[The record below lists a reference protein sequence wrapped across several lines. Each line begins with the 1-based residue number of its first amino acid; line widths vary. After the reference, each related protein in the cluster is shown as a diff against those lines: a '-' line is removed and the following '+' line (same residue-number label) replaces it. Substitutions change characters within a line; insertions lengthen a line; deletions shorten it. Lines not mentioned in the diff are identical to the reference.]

1 MAESP
6 NQWAADAGGAPAEQE
21 LAEASR
27 ATRSPDAPPPT
38 MVFWETTNACNLT
51 CAHCRRGAPS
61 DVPSAAELS
70 TAEAASLITDIAACG
85 VRVLVLS
92 GGEPLLRGD
101 ILRLASH
108 AARAGLQVA
117 LATNGTLL
125 DRRTAETLRRSG
137 VARVSVSIDAAEPT
151 DHDRF
156 RGQQGA
162 YAAAVRG
169 MRHLRSAGVPFQIN
183 FSVTRSTIEHL
194 DGVRDLAL
202 ELGACALHLF
212 LLVPVGCGLQ
222 IVDEEQVSAEDY
234 ERVLRWVLRQ
244 QADERLEVRAT
255 CAPHIVR
262 IAQET
267 GQALSRTAGGGCLAG
282 TGIAFVSH
290 VGDVQACGY
299 LPPAAGN
306 VRQRRFADIWRDS
319 DLLNELRDRDR
330 LEGTCGACGFRR
342 RCGGCRARAYGVTG
356 DYLAAEP
363 FCTYEPPGQARQS
376 GKASER

>member
-1 MAESP
+1 MAEP
-6 NQWAADAGGAPAEQE
+6 RDV
-21 LAEASR
+21 
-27 ATRSPDAPPPT
+27 APPR

-61 DVPSAAELS
+61 DVPSPAELS
-70 TAEAASLITDIAACG
+70 TAEATSLIDDIAALG
-85 VRVLVLS
+85 ARVLVLS
-92 GGEPLLRGD
+92 GGEPLLRND

-125 DRRTAETLRRSG
+125 DQRTAEAIRHSG
-137 VARVSVSIDAAEPT
+137 VARVSVSIDAAEPAE
-151 DHDRF
+151 HDRF
-156 RGQQGA
+156 RGRQGA
-162 YAAAVRG
+162 FAAALRG
-169 MRHLRSAGVPFQIN
+169 MTSLWDAGVPFQVN

-194 DGVRDLAL
+194 ERVHDLAL

-222 IVDEEQVSAEDY
+222 IADEEQVSAEEY
-234 ERVLRWVLRQ
+234 ERVLRWVLRR

-262 IAQET
+262 IAQDAGE
-267 GQALSRTAGGGCLAG
+267 ALSWTAGGGCLAG

-299 LPPAAGN
+299 LPPVAGN
-306 VRQRRFADIWRDS
+306 VRERGFQEIWRDS
-319 DLLNELRDRDR
+319 GLFGELRDRDR
-330 LEGTCGACGFRR
+330 LEGACGACGFRR

-363 FCTYEPPGQARQS
+363 FCDFEPPAPAHRS
-376 GKASER
+376 